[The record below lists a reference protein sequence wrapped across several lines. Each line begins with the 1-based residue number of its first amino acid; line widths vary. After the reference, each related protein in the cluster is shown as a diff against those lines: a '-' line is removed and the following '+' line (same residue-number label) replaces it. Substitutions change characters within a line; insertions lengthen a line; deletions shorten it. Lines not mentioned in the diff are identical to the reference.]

1 MNNALRLMSHM
12 TNTFQRPNSHSAPT
26 QEEDNEVLKNLS
38 TSWLYIHHKSLATTE
53 FIRSSN
59 SIKENHKIEKTVRKL
74 GATS

>member
-1 MNNALRLMSHM
+1 MNNVLRLMSHM

-38 TSWLYIHHKSLATTE
+38 YIHHKYLATTE

-59 SIKENHKIEKTVRKL
+59 SIKKNHKIEKTVRKL